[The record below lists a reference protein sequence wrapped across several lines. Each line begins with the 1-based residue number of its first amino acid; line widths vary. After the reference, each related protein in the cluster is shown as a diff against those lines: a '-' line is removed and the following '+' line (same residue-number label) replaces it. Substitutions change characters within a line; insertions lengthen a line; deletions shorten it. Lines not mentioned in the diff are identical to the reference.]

1 MRVRARMVAMLA
13 VGALL
18 GGAQVVGLWLATD
31 DDASRSEALALDDY
45 CRHLHG
51 DRAAAYQPG
60 DIEGWRCSVWR
71 NGVWGLDLVDLPEAC
86 RWQRDDPAARLT
98 LDRPTGETAT
108 RRRLL
113 CTE

>member
-1 MRVRARMVAMLA
+1 MRIRARMVAMLA

-31 DDASRSEALALDDY
+31 DAPRSEALALDDY
-45 CRHLHG
+45 CRHLNG
-51 DRAAAYQPG
+51 ARATAYQPG
-60 DIEGWRCSVWR
+60 DIEGWRCSVWH
-71 NGVWGLDLVDLPEAC
+71 NGVWGLELVDLSDAC
-86 RWQRDDPAARLT
+86 RWQRSDRGARLA

>member
-1 MRVRARMVAMLA
+1 MVAMVA

-18 GGAQVVGLWLATD
+18 GGAQVVGLWLSTD
-31 DDASRSEALALDDY
+31 GDASGAELLALDDY

-51 DRAAAYQPG
+51 DRATAYQPG
-60 DIEGWRCSVWR
+60 DVGGWRCSVWR
-71 NGVWGLDLVDLPEAC
+71 NGVWGLDVVDLSDAC
-86 RWQRDDPAARLT
+86 RWQRRDPGARLT
-98 LDRPTGETAT
+98 LDRPSGEDTT